1 MSHSFLMLLI
11 FLHANNLIML
21 ARFVAWYARCCL

>member
-1 MSHSFLMLLI
+1 MLLI